1 MVRRVWGVAGG
12 GVNDNAAICD
22 MIAVWFCDSCL
33 MAAAISEVME
43 AGIDGWAMP
52 DVPLVAIAA
61 AAMVVMGV
69 IVVTVSSLVSS
80 STPSKTLHMV

>member
-1 MVRRVWGVAGG
+1 VWGLAGA

-33 MAAAISEVME
+33 KAAAISEVME

-52 DVPLVAIAA
+52 DVPVVAFAA
-61 AAMVVMGV
+61 AAMGV
-69 IVVTVSSLVSS
+69 IVVNVSSSVSS